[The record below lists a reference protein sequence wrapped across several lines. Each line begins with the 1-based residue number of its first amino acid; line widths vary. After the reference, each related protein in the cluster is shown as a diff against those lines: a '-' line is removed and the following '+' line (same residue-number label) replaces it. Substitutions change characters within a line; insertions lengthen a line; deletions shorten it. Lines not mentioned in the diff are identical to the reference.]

1 MIQSWAALSSSFPE
15 SPEPFTTEATEE
27 HREANPKSL
36 NTEEWREQ
44 RTEEAFSREL
54 TRTNTN
60 NAGVTNDKS
69 FVFGVDRG
77 VPMIVGTPVGRKS
90 KPKTLKHGGME
101 EAEDGRRLVAN
112 QRERTRNGTGG

>member
-1 MIQSWAALSSSFPE
+1 MEGA
-15 SPEPFTTEATEE
+15 
-27 HREANPKSL
+27 
-36 NTEEWREQ
+36 

>member
-54 TRTNTN
+54 TRTNAN

-69 FVFGVDRG
+69 FVFGVGRG
-77 VPMIVGTPVGRKS
+77 GVGNRRNAVIGSKSNTFETQSKRRK
-90 KPKTLKHGGME
+90 
-101 EAEDGRRLVAN
+101 RRK
-112 QRERTRNGTGG
+112 